1 MEHNTKPDKMFVVVV
16 GGGSY
21 SDSWS
26 TEICVTWTEQRAS
39 QMCDDAN
46 AALDLYV
53 KTKEVN
59 WKEFDRSIS
68 PKENRYDMVKNQD
81 PRIAKRSKADDEA
94 LSVFNEMITEIFGFH
109 INYVRDDTVF
119 SWSELLVVD

>member
-1 MEHNTKPDKMFVVVV
+1 MEHNTKPGKMFVVVV

-26 TEICVTWTEQRAS
+26 TEICVTWTEQRAA

-53 KTKEVN
+53 KAKEVN
-59 WKEFDRSIS
+59 WKEFERSIS
-68 PKENRYDMVKNQD
+68 VKENRYDMVKNQD
-81 PRIAKRSKADDEA
+81 PRLAKRANADDQA
-94 LSVFNEMITEIFGFH
+94 LEVFNDMITEIFGFH